1 MLKTKNISI
10 GYNKGAEDSV
20 ILAKEVNL
28 NLFPGQLTAVI
39 GPNGSG
45 KSTLLNTLSG
55 QLKPLTGSVLIQSQN
70 IEEFSHWERSKYL
83 ALVLTKK
90 EFSQHLSVA
99 EFVALG
105 RVPYTNWLGTLS
117 VEDHLSIEQAIE
129 ATNLSELLD
138 KKCGTLSDGQM
149 QRVSIARA
157 LAQDTPIILLDEPTT
172 HLDLVNKAQ
181 TLKLLKTLA
190 QEHKKSVA
198 YATHD
203 IDLALDLA
211 DQIISVYGGRI
222 NTGSTQEIID
232 QGIIGE
238 MFQSDLVRFDHKTR
252 RFSISD

>member
-1 MLKTKNISI
+1 MLRAKDISI
-10 GYNKGAEDSV
+10 GYNKGAKEPV
-20 ILAKEVNL
+20 VLAREVNL
-28 NLFPGQLTAVI
+28 NLAPGQLTAII

-55 QLKPLTGSVLIQSQN
+55 QLAPLDGAVC
-70 IEEFSHWERSKYL
+70 IENQPIEKLSIWEQSKYL

-90 EFSQHLSVA
+90 EFSQHLSVL
-99 EFVALG
+99 EFIELG
-105 RVPYTNWLGTLS
+105 RIPYTNWLGSLS
-117 VEDHLSIEQAIE
+117 AQDQQAVKRAIDTTHLDDLMDQ
-129 ATNLSELLD
+129 
-138 KKCGTLSDGQM
+138 KCGTLSDGQM

-181 TLKLLKTLA
+181 TLKLLKNLA
-190 QEHKKSVA
+190 QEHQKAVA

-211 DQIISVYGGRI
+211 DQIICVYSGRI
-222 NTGSTQEIID
+222 ISGTAQEIIEKE
-232 QGIIGE
+232 IIDG
-238 MFQSDLVRFDHKTR
+238 MFQSDLVRFDNKTR

>member
-1 MLKTKNISI
+1 MLRAKDISI
-10 GYNKGAEDSV
+10 GYNKGTKRPLV
-20 ILAKEVNL
+20 LAKEINL
-28 NLFPGQLTAVI
+28 SLLPGQLTAVI

-55 QLKPLTGSVLIQSQN
+55 QLEALAGSIEIQGNTFKSLSSLAQSQ
-70 IEEFSHWERSKYL
+70 YL

-90 EFSQHLSVA
+90 EFSQHLSVL
-99 EFVALG
+99 EFIELG
-105 RVPYTNWLGTLS
+105 RIPYTNWLGTLS
-117 VEDHLSIEQAIE
+117 PADHQAVQGALE
-129 ATNLSELLD
+129 ATNLKDLIDE
-138 KKCGTLSDGQM
+138 KCGTLSDGQM
-149 QRVSIARA
+149 QRVAIARA

-190 QEHKKSVA
+190 QDHKKAVA
-198 YATHD
+198 YSTHD

-211 DQIISVYGGRI
+211 DQIVCVHSGQI
-222 NTGSTQEIID
+222 NSGAAQEIID
-232 QGIIGE
+232 MGIISQ